1 MEPRLK
7 LWLEQDGR
15 IALSEYRVRL
25 LMHVR
30 DTGSLSQAATLMRLS
45 YRRAWGKV
53 KELEENLGVPL
64 VESEAGGAGGG
75 HTRLTVEGEL
85 LVRRYEEFRDRMQR
99 ALEREFAASFG
110 DSRIRA
116 PRAVD
121 HGATGASRS

>member
-7 LWLEQDGR
+7 LWLEQDGK

-30 DTGSLSQAATLMRLS
+30 DTGSLAQAASLMHLS

-53 KELEENLGVPL
+53 KELEENLGLSL

-75 HTRLTVEGEL
+75 HTRLTREGEL
-85 LVRRYEEFRDRMQR
+85 LVRRYEEFHDRMQR

-110 DSRIRA
+110 EMRVRT

-121 HGATGASRS
+121 LGATEASRS